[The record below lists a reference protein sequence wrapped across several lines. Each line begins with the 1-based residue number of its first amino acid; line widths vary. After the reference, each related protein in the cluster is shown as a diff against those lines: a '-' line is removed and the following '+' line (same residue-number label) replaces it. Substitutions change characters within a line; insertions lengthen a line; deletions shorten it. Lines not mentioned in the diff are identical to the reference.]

1 MNMPNQKRDMSG
13 TEIVFNQE
21 TGLVTMTVAHRAYKQ
36 KTREEA
42 IAAAKAY
49 AESLSVEEDAA
60 LTKAA
65 LDDPD
70 TVLITEL
77 SRRKPGRPLADSTK
91 TPVSIRL
98 SPDVVD
104 YFRSSGPGWQ
114 SRIDDVLRKAAG
126 LKKRA

>member
-1 MNMPNQKRDMSG
+1 M
-13 TEIVFNQE
+13 TEKQRA
-21 TGLVTMTVAHRAYKQ
+21 GHRARIQ
-36 KTREEA
+36 
-42 IAAAKAY
+42 AALD
-49 AESLSVEEDAA
+49 SISPEEDAA

-77 SRRKPGRPLADSTK
+77 SRRKPGRPLADITK